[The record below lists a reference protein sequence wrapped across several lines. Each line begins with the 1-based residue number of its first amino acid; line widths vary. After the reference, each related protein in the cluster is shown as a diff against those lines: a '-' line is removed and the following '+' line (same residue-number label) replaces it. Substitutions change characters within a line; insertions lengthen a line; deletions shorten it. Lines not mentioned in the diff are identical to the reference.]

1 MNDKSLLCLIG
12 QTLSL
17 NLLLLFKRYQTC
29 LLYFY
34 SELVNIIRMSR
45 LMLLGIL
52 LLNSLVVF
60 GDKYCLQN
68 EKPVR
73 LESRL

>member
-1 MNDKSLLCLIG
+1 MFAL
-12 QTLSL
+12 
-17 NLLLLFKRYQTC
+17 
-29 LLYFY
+29 FY
-34 SELVNIIRMSR
+34 SELVNFIIMSR

-52 LLNSLVVF
+52 LLNLLVVVF
-60 GDKYCLQN
+60 GDKYCLEN

>member
-1 MNDKSLLCLIG
+1 M
-12 QTLSL
+12 SL
-17 NLLLLFKRYQTC
+17 NLLIAFKRYHQC

-34 SELVNIIRMSR
+34 SELVNVIIMSR

-52 LLNSLVVF
+52 LLNLLVVF
-60 GDKYCLQN
+60 GDNYCLEN